1 MNLIDFGNRV
11 KQKRLDLQMTQEEL
25 AKAAGYTSRSSINKI
40 ELGLVD
46 LPQSKIIAIA
56 KALHTAPTYLMGWSQ
71 DPTIQQDDIFQYD
84 AIRPI
89 TTKKVRMI
97 GKVACG
103 VPIYADEDKESYIQ
117 VGTDINADFCVTASG
132 DSMTGARIYD
142 GDIVFCRSQEMV
154 NNGEIAVVVIGD
166 SVTLKRVYL
175 YPEKQKLVLQ
185 AENPKYEPF
194 VYVGEELSEIR
205 ILGKAVAFQ
214 SDVK

>member
-1 MNLIDFGNRV
+1 MDIGQRIKLR
-11 KQKRLDLQMTQEEL
+11 REEL
-25 AKAAGYTSRSSINKI
+25 NISAE
-40 ELGLVD
+40 ELGK
-46 LPQSKIIAIA
+46 KIGKAKTTIYRYEMGYIEKMPTTVLSDIAD
-56 KALHTAPTYLMGWSQ
+56 ALRTTPAYLMGWTEK
-71 DPTIQQDDIFQYD
+71 PTDQVDIFQYD

-103 VPIYADEDKESYIQ
+103 EPIYADEDKESYIQ

-132 DSMTGARIYD
+132 DSMTGARIYN
-142 GDIVFCRSQEMV
+142 GDIVFCRSQELV
-154 NNGEIAVVVIGD
+154 NNGEIAVIIIGED
-166 SVTLKRVYL
+166 VTLKRVYF

-194 VYVGEELSEIR
+194 VYVGEELDEIR
-205 ILGKAVAFQ
+205 IIGKAVAFQ